1 MAAGQY
7 GALDYEHAD
16 RARTGQSA
24 FTICDTPLTDRQKT
38 IRGDQTTPVLPM
50 HGPTANLAGF
60 GSAARFQPRTRPQ
73 HHLLEKDRMFIRT
86 QARRRMT
93 VPLMAFTV
101 MIAAVDVT
109 VAQAQA
115 TPEMRARLK
124 TFVQACGADNKRF
137 CQGVQR
143 GGGRVVACLQSHA
156 SELSSQCSAVLA
168 SSPKKPG

>member
-1 MAAGQY
+1 M
-7 GALDYEHAD
+7 
-16 RARTGQSA
+16 
-24 FTICDTPLTDRQKT
+24 I
-38 IRGDQTTPVLPM
+38 
-50 HGPTANLAGF
+50 
-60 GSAARFQPRTRPQ
+60 
-73 HHLLEKDRMFIRT
+73 IRT

-93 VPLMAFTV
+93 VPLMAFVV
-101 MIAAVDVT
+101 MTAGAGVAIAQTQV
-109 VAQAQA
+109 